1 MTIKVSLSPNA
12 DPPVTVN
19 PTVENVNQGNQT
31 ITWVQAQGQ
40 PDFTFVGVAFL
51 KDQDQF
57 TNLATST
64 NPVQMSVTENN
75 DTSGTNYP
83 YVIMVNL
90 NGVDYCSVKQ
100 DGTTGNGGTPTIHN
114 N

>member
-1 MTIKVSLSPNA
+1 MSIKVSLDTNA

-19 PTVENVNQGNQT
+19 PTVENVNNGNQT
-31 ITWVQAQGQ
+31 ITWVPAAEQ

-51 KDQDQF
+51 KDQSQF
-57 TNLATST
+57 GKLAVSTS
-64 NPVQMSVTENN
+64 PVQMSVTENN
-75 DTSGTNYP
+75 NNSGANYP

-90 NGVDYCSVKQ
+90 DGIDYCSVLST
-100 DGTTGNGGTPTIHN
+100 GTTGNGGTPTIHN

>member
-1 MTIKVSLSPNA
+1 MTIKVSLNPTA
-12 DPPVTVN
+12 DPPVTVS

-31 ITWVQAQGQ
+31 ITWVPAQGQ
-40 PDFTFVGVAFL
+40 PAFTFVGVAFL
-51 KDQDQF
+51 TGQNQF
-57 TNLATST
+57 SNLANSTS
-64 NPVQMSVTENN
+64 PVQMSVTENN
-75 DTSGTNYP
+75 DNSGADFP

-100 DGTTGNGGTPTIHN
+100 DETTGNGGTPIIHN

>member
-1 MTIKVSLSPNA
+1 MSIKVSLDTNA

-19 PTVENVNQGNQT
+19 PTVENVNNGNQT
-31 ITWVQAQGQ
+31 ITWVPAQGQ
-40 PDFTFVGVAFL
+40 QAFTFVGVAFL
-51 KDQDQF
+51 TGQDQF
-57 TNLATST
+57 ANLATST

-75 DTSGTNYP
+75 NNSGANCP

-90 NGVDYCSVKQ
+90 DGIDYCSVLST
-100 DGTTGNGGTPTIHN
+100 GTTGNGGTPTIHN

>member
-1 MTIKVSLSPNA
+1 MSIKVSLDTNA

-19 PTVENVNQGNQT
+19 PTVENVNNGNQT
-31 ITWVQAQGQ
+31 ITWVPAAEQ

-51 KDQDQF
+51 KDQSQF
-57 TNLATST
+57 GNLAVSTS
-64 NPVQMSVTENN
+64 PVQMSVTENN
-75 DTSGTNYP
+75 DDPGQNYP

-90 NGVDYCSVKQ
+90 DGIDYCSVLST
-100 DGTTGNGGTPTIHN
+100 GTTGNGGTPTIHN